1 MTTIKVVNIK
11 CGGCENMIKTSLT
24 EAGLFNVSVS
34 VEKQEVSF
42 DGDAVKAKELLTKM
56 GYPPADSPEAQSFLK
71 KAQSYASCMI
81 GRVKK

>member
-11 CGGCENMIKTSLT
+11 CGGCENMIITSLK
-24 EAGLFNVSVS
+24 EAGLSNVSVS

-42 DGDAVKAKELLTKM
+42 DGDIDIAKKILIKM
-56 GYPPADSPEAQSFLK
+56 GYPPQDSPEAQSFLK

-81 GRVKK
+81 GRIKK